1 MPNRYGG
8 VGISLPFNQLGTGQ
22 IGLQAG
28 EVFTVPSGYFNIIL
42 GPALSVQV
50 LNPITNTW
58 LPIGGQQPYNGQFIQ
73 LDSDGNNYR
82 IANQTGCAIG
92 AVITNAGSGYT
103 SVPTIAASA
112 GSSTWVAIVGG
123 AVSTTVTVPT
133 GGSNYV
139 YPPAVIIQAPPA
151 GGIPATGYCSISAGA
166 ISSVTITNQGAGYLT
181 APAVTLL
188 NDPRDTTGSGGT
200 ATTTLTG
207 SQTVTGVL
215 CTNHGTALTSTPTL
229 TFTGGGGSSA
239 AATVIMDQAI
249 ASVTFSNAGSGYTD
263 GSKQITTT
271 GTGLTSITP
280 IYTNPATQQGLLRPV
295 PAFIIPGGSTTF
307 SATGLLI
314 VNPGHFYSTTGVTA
328 VITGAA
334 GSNAAGTFTFGGYTD
349 YFWMQQG

>member
-8 VGISLPFNQLGTGQ
+8 VGISLPFNQIGTGQ

-28 EVFTVPSGYFNIIL
+28 EVFTVPPGYFNIIL

-50 LNPITNTW
+50 YSPITQTW
-58 LPIGGQQPYNGQFIQ
+58 LPIGGQQPYNGQFSQ

-82 IANQTGCAIG
+82 IANQTGCSIG

-103 SVPTIAASA
+103 SAPTISPSA
-112 GSSTWVAIVGG
+112 GSSTWTAIVGG

-133 GGSNYV
+133 GGTNYV
-139 YPPAVIIQAPPA
+139 YPPAVVIQAPPSP
-151 GGIPATGYCSISAGA
+151 GIPATGYATISAGA
-166 ISSVTITNQGAGYLT
+166 VTGVTITNQGAGYLS
-181 APAVTLL
+181 APYITLL
-188 NDPRDTTGSGGT
+188 NDPRDTTGSGAT
-200 ATTTLTG
+200 ATATLTG
-207 SQTVTGVL
+207 AQTVTGVL

-229 TFTGGGGSSA
+229 TFSGGGGSSA
-239 AATVIMDQAI
+239 AATVLMDQAI
-249 ASVTFSNAGSGYTD
+249 ASVAYTAGSGYTD
-263 GSKQITTT
+263 GSKQVTTT

-295 PAFIIPGGSTTF
+295 PAFVIPGGSTTF
-307 SATGLLI
+307 SATGSLI
-314 VNPGHFYSTTGVTA
+314 INPGHFYSTTGVTA

-334 GSNAAGTFTFGGYTD
+334 GSGAAATFTFGGYTD